1 MDAVSAVVN
10 WEKSVVINVKLFVI
24 QESHVLT
31 LHVMQKYEF
40 TANAATDGLMFNAS
54 LIQIVLQ

>member
-31 LHVMQKYEF
+31 LHAMQKYEF
-40 TANAATDGLMFNAS
+40 TANAAIDGLMFNAS
-54 LIQIVLQ
+54 LIQIVPQ

>member
-1 MDAVSAVVN
+1 MDAVNVVVN

-31 LHVMQKYEF
+31 LHAMRKYEF
-40 TANAATDGLMFNAS
+40 TVNAVIDGLMFNAS
-54 LIQIVLQ
+54 LIQIVPQ